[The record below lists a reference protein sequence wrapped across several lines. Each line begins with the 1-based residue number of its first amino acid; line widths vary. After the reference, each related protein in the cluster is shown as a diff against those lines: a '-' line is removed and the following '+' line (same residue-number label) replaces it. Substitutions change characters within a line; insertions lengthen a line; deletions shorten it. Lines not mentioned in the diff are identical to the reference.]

1 MQISLIAA
9 MGENR
14 VIGAGG
20 KIPWHLPAD
29 FKHFKE
35 LTTGH
40 PVVMGRKTFES
51 IGKPLPQRANIVIT
65 RDENYRRDGIT
76 AVSSPEAALTAA
88 ATAEGGDEV
97 FVIGG
102 AEIYKVFLHQANKVY
117 LTKVEGEFEGDA
129 FFPELNAEEWSLV
142 SQEEHPADEK
152 NVSPFVFQA
161 YERNK

>member
-1 MQISLIAA
+1 

-40 PVVMGRKTFES
+40 PIVMGRKTFES
-51 IGKPLPQRANIVIT
+51 VGKPLPGRANIVIT
-65 RDENYRRDGIT
+65 RDERYRRDGIT
-76 AVSSPEAALTAA
+76 AISSPEAALTAA
-88 ATAEGGDEV
+88 ATAEGANEV
-97 FVIGG
+97 FIIGG
-102 AEIYKVFLHQANKVY
+102 AEIYKVFLHQASKIY
-117 LTKVEGEFEGDA
+117 LTKVEGTFEGDA

-142 SQEEHPADEK
+142 SQEPHPADEK
-152 NVSPFVFQA
+152 NAFPFVF
-161 YERNK
+161 EVFKRNKLQE

>member
-14 VIGAGG
+14 VIGAGNT
-20 KIPWHLPAD
+20 IPWHLPAD

-51 IGKPLPQRANIVIT
+51 IGKPLPGRANIVIT
-65 RDENYRRDGIT
+65 RDESYRRDGIT
-76 AVSSPEAALTAA
+76 AVTSPEAALSAA
-88 ATAEGGDEV
+88 ATAEGADEV
-97 FVIGG
+97 FIIGG
-102 AEIYKVFLHQANKVY
+102 AEIYKIFLHQANKAY
-117 LTKVEGEFEGDA
+117 LTKVEGAFEGDA
-129 FFPELNAEEWSLV
+129 FFPEVNAEEWSRV
-142 SQEEHPADEK
+142 SQEEHAADEK
-152 NVSPFVFQA
+152 NAFSFVFQT